1 VTERHADRV
10 AEATRTQGERTGRI
24 AHNRTVARRYIAIL
38 ATGAAVLMGVAGF
51 AAAADARTAKLAF
64 TRAPATALQGKVVKI
79 AVATKPAVRT
89 RCAFSVRYKDGA
101 LDRQI
106 VYTQA
111 GGVASWDWRVPDVA
125 QPGRA
130 SLSVSCTGAG
140 TVTKPITVVG
150 TLIPPKIV
158 VADQG
163 FSIRVRTGSV
173 VSYGLML
180 QNTSPNADALGVYV
194 LVNFVMADGQAIGTK
209 TETIDAI
216 PAGTT
221 FAYGGSLNFPGA
233 APVVRLEVVVK
244 VGGRQRHLI
253 HQPLVQSIGIVPGLR
268 DAMWVGE
275 VNGEIVNDHP
285 SLNVSRAKISTVVFD
300 VNGLIVG
307 GGSGSASALL
317 PPGTREVF
325 KINSG
330 VDAIPWA
337 RASRA
342 AVSLYATYTP

>member
-1 VTERHADRV
+1 MSGRRANRV
-10 AEATRTQGERTGRI
+10 AGTTPLQGEQAPRP
-24 AHNRTVARRYIAIL
+24 AQNRSVAKKSIAIV
-38 ATGAAVLMGVAGF
+38 AAGAALLVGLASF
-51 AAAADARTAKLAF
+51 AAAADARTAKVAF

-79 AVATKPAVRT
+79 AITTKPATRT
-89 RCAFSVRYKDGA
+89 RCTLVIRYNDGA
-101 LDRQI
+101 VEKMSTVTRL
-106 VYTQA
+106 
-111 GGVASWDWRVPDVA
+111 GVATWGWRLPEVA

-130 SLSVSCTGAG
+130 SLSASCVGAG
-140 TVTKPITVVG
+140 SVTRLVTVVG

-158 VADQG
+158 VVDQG
-163 FSIRVRTGSV
+163 FSVRVRTSGAE
-173 VSYGLML
+173 VSFGLML
-180 QNTSPNADALGVYV
+180 QNTSPNADALSVYV

-216 PAGTT
+216 PGGTT

-233 APVVRLEVVVK
+233 APVARLEVVVK
-244 VGGRQRHLI
+244 VGGRQRQLI

-275 VNGEIVNDHP
+275 VNGEIINDHP
-285 SLNVSRAKISTVVFD
+285 SLNVDRTKLSTVVFD
-300 VNGLIVG
+300 VNGVIVG
-307 GGSGSASALL
+307 GGSGNATALL

-337 RASRA
+337 RAARA
-342 AVSLYATYTP
+342 AVSTFATYTP

>member
-1 VTERHADRV
+1 VTDRV
-10 AEATRTQGERTGRI
+10 AEATHPEGEQAERI
-24 AHNRTVARRYIAIL
+24 ADNRSMVRKSIPIVATA
-38 ATGAAVLMGVAGF
+38 AAVLIGLSAF
-51 AAAADARTAKLAF
+51 AAAADAQTSRVTF

-79 AVATKPAVRT
+79 AIATKPAART
-89 RCAFSVRYKDGA
+89 HCTFVVRYKDGA
-101 LDRQI
+101 VERQNAF
-106 VYTQA
+106 TRL
-111 GGVASWDWRVPDVA
+111 GGIATWDWRLPEVA

-130 SLSVSCTGAG
+130 SLTVSCAGAG
-140 TVTKPITVVG
+140 TVTKLVTVVG

-163 FSIRVRTGSV
+163 FSIRVRTGSEV
-173 VSYGLML
+173 TFGLMM
-180 QNTSPNADALGVYV
+180 QNTSPNADALSVYV

-209 TETIDAI
+209 TETINAI

-221 FAYGGSLNFPGA
+221 FAYGGSLSFPGA
-233 APVVRLEVVVK
+233 APVARLEVVVK
-244 VGGRQRHLI
+244 VGGRQRALI

-285 SLNVSRAKISTVVFD
+285 SLNVSSAKLSTVVFD
-300 VNGLIVG
+300 VNGVIVG

-325 KINSG
+325 KITSG

-337 RASRA
+337 RAARA
-342 AVSLYATYTP
+342 AVSLFATYTP